1 MKQDVFDT
9 NEDLIH
15 ERMAALRRKQEK
27 LHKTMLEAANDRQAG
42 LFDHGEATARLA
54 ASLVAQLRWPRLMF
68 EDIGTAALLHEIGMI
83 GVPDSTL
90 YAQTEDAQRET
101 ETVHIKVGLALFEN
115 AASVSSAARGAIK
128 HHHERWDGSG
138 VPDGLVGEAIP
149 ALARVLAV
157 SSEVVS
163 LSFGAYTWPEMQP
176 SDAVSAVRAESRT
189 RFDPEVIEALVSL
202 ERAGVVG
209 RTLRSSVAEQR

>member
-1 MKQDVFDT
+1 MQDVFDT
-9 NEDLIH
+9 SQDLIR
-15 ERMAALRRKQEK
+15 ERMAALRREREQ
-27 LHKTMLEAANDRQAG
+27 LHKTTLEAASYRQAG
-42 LFDHGEATARLA
+42 LFDHGETTARLA
-54 ASLVAQLRWPRLMF
+54 ASLVAQLRWPGLMF

-90 YAQTEDAQRET
+90 HVQTEDARRET
-101 ETVHIKVGLALFEN
+101 ETVHVKVVLALFEN
-115 AASVSSAARGAIK
+115 DASVSSTTRGAIK

-149 ALARVLAV
+149 TLARVLAV

-163 LSFGAYTWPEMQP
+163 LSFGTYTWREMQP
-176 SDAVSAVRAESRT
+176 SDAVCAVQAESRT

-209 RTLRSSVAEQR
+209 RALRSSAAERR